1 MEKIIIETEMDIE
14 IGKGGIGETKTKE
27 HCVQMC
33 LYEKGEIDRWK
44 ERERQREKRD
54 ILRLYC
60 LVG

>member
-33 LYEKGEIDRWK
+33 LYERGERDIDRWK
-44 ERERQREKRD
+44 ERESDREKRE
-54 ILRLYC
+54 IYC
-60 LVG
+60 VCTV